1 MIFIVITKIIR
12 ISGIVRIS
20 VTFGITRIY
29 WDFWDFGIIGI
40 MFNSVGCSV
49 GARLKFSNSA
59 IMNYWCSIL
68 GPNSDDVE
76 NWTIK
81 IGQTMTTMVE
91 LDNLNV
97 NRKQHFESLVTRVRI
112 RECLYIQDS

>member
-40 MFNSVGCSV
+40 MFNSVGRSV
-49 GARLKFSNSA
+49 GTRLKFSNSA

-68 GPNSDDVE
+68 GQNLDDVE
-76 NWTIK
+76 NWTIT
-81 IGQTMTTMVE
+81 ISQTMTTMVQTQGT
-91 LDNLNV
+91 
-97 NRKQHFESLVTRVRI
+97 RIGSSLQ
-112 RECLYIQDS
+112 CS

>member
-1 MIFIVITKIIR
+1 MGLLQFTGV
-12 ISGIVRIS
+12 S
-20 VTFGITRIY
+20 
-29 WDFWDFGIIGI
+29 GIIGF
-40 MFNSVGCSV
+40 MFNSVGRSV
-49 GARLKFSNSA
+49 GTRLKFSNSA